1 MANTFPNDAGRKKVD
16 EQLRKLEA
24 HLSSVYKQAANECQ
38 KELDAYLSKFRII
51 DREKRDQLK
60 AGLITKEEY
69 KTWASRQIFHTR
81 QMQAKV
87 IDLSKKMVNADKE
100 AMAMINKELPAVY
113 ATSYN
118 WGGFRGEQFA
128 QAAGFDYTQFTIVN
142 KDAVRVLATEDPDL
156 IPWKPMPDDKKDLA
170 WNRQHIQQA
179 IEQGIVQG
187 DGIDMISKRL
197 LPVVNMDETAARRT
211 ARTAVNSI
219 ENKGRKDATDRVRD
233 AGIPMTEVWS
243 CTHDSRTRDT
253 HILLD
258 GTKPNEDGYFGEGI
272 LDPYH
277 LMQYPSDPN
286 GEPKEVYNCRC
297 RLNSYIEGI
306 DHSKD
311 AELYEKF
318 MSENY
323 EEDWETVKRDRQSK
337 EMAFQTNKARAI
349 EKQSQKAQGNTASE
363 PAVAQPKA
371 EPKQESVFVLAKT
384 IEDAEAYAKRFVVD
398 NRWAGEGN
406 VSYKGLTVESAN
418 AINEELT
425 TLFDKY
431 DVPPFRNIGMMN
443 FREKIWR
450 NEKDAPMAYRN
461 AFNGELF
468 FNPNIVKNYKSINK
482 YVADGQEAFNF
493 CINNL
498 DKFSGRQLELVLKYK
513 EAGIQTI
520 AEASKDHLKAMLD
533 HEFGH
538 HVDHQAILKDKDFA
552 KISGKGLDVFGKKIS
567 GYAVQSRGEYIA
579 ESFCAYHNSLADI
592 DPDLRRYFDKVVRK

>member
-24 HLSSVYKQAANECQ
+24 HLSSVYKQAASECQ
-38 KELDAYLSKFRII
+38 KELDEYLSKFRIAERI
-51 DREKRDQLK
+51 KRDQVK
-60 AGLITKEEY
+60 NGVITQSEY
-69 KTWASRQIFHTR
+69 QNWARRQIFHTR

-87 IDLSKKMVNADKE
+87 LDLSKKMVNADKE

-118 WGGFRGEQFA
+118 WGGFRGEKFA
-128 QAAGFDYTQFTIVN
+128 QAAGFDYTQFTIIN

-187 DGIDMISKRL
+187 DGIDKISKRL

-233 AGIPMTEVWS
+233 AGIPMVEVWS

-349 EKQSQKAQGNTASE
+349 EKQSQKAQGKTASE
-363 PAVAQPKA
+363 PDATPKA
-371 EPKQESVFVLAKT
+371 EPKQEFVFVPAKT
-384 IEDAEAYAKRFVVD
+384 KEEAEEYAKRFADTV
-398 NRWAGEGN
+398 N
-406 VSYKGLTVESAN
+406 YKGISLENAN
-418 AINEELT
+418 E
-425 TLFDKY
+425 
-431 DVPPFRNIGMMN
+431 
-443 FREKIWR
+443 
-450 NEKDAPMAYRN
+450 
-461 AFNGELF
+461 
-468 FNPNIVKNYKSINK
+468 INK
-482 YVADGQEAFNF
+482 TLTDLTQKYPITKLEY
-493 CINNL
+493 INQ
-498 DKFSGRQLELVLKYK
+498 SGRGKFIACANGKCLV
-513 EAGIQTI
+513 IN
-520 AEASKDHLKAMLD
+520 
-533 HEFGH
+533 
-538 HVDHQAILKDKDFA
+538 
-552 KISGKGLDVFGKKIS
+552 GKKIGVEYNTENRKAAIEGSINMWKTLYPKGMPKDIQRKITVLENKLKFSRWSIGDTTRDTITHEYGHIIADQYFGQANESKCLTIGKGTDWQIKRREWNGIFKRAKES
-567 GYAVQSRGEYIA
+567 GDIYNLSEYGNTNEKEFFA
-579 ESFCAYHNSLADI
+579 ESFCARERGEKL
-592 DPDLRRYFDKVVRK
+592 PDYVEDFIRRLLNG

>member
-1 MANTFPNDAGRKKVD
+1 MDNTFPYDAGRKKVD
-16 EQLRKLEA
+16 EQLKKLEA
-24 HLSSVYKQAANECQ
+24 HLSSVYKQAASECQ
-38 KELDAYLSKFRII
+38 KELDEYLSRFRIAERI
-51 DREKRDQLK
+51 KRDQVK
-60 AGLITKEEY
+60 NGVITQSEY
-69 KTWASRQIFHTR
+69 QNWARRQIFHTR

-87 IDLSKKMVNADKE
+87 LDLSKKMVNADKE

-118 WGGFRGEQFA
+118 WGGFRGEKFA

-187 DGIDMISKRL
+187 DGIDKISKRL

-297 RLNSYIEGI
+297 RLNSFIEGI

-311 AELYEKF
+311 ADLYAQF

-323 EEDWETVKRDRQSK
+323 EEDWETVKRDIQSK
-337 EMAFQTNKARAI
+337 ELAYQANKAKAI
-349 EKQSQKAQGNTASE
+349 ERAKKRAETRQAEVPKQVKDE
-363 PAVAQPKA
+363 KA
-371 EPKQESVFVLAKT
+371 EPKPEITKEPKPVNESVPKTEPKDFTSDQKAAIDYYVSGDGMYLNDMLRGRHGLSERDLSSDDKKIIKDLDAALDKIVPDKVLFRNVDASAIFGRDVNLYDLKSEILYNEYSSQKGDYAQNKAKKINDVINNTLGKTYIDKGFVSTTRDSKIAENWGDFTGSENPVILKITPSAKT
-384 IEDAEAYAKRFVVD
+384 KGADVSSATDYLRQIEAEDPQKETLLARNQRFKIIKIYAYNHNVYIDVD
-398 NRWAGEGN
+398 
-406 VSYKGLTVESAN
+406 
-418 AINEELT
+418 
-425 TLFDKY
+425 
-431 DVPPFRNIGMMN
+431 
-443 FREKIWR
+443 
-450 NEKDAPMAYRN
+450 
-461 AFNGELF
+461 
-468 FNPNIVKNYKSINK
+468 IV
-482 YVADGQEAFNF
+482 
-493 CINNL
+493 
-498 DKFSGRQLELVLKYK
+498 
-513 EAGIQTI
+513 
-520 AEASKDHLKAMLD
+520 
-533 HEFGH
+533 
-538 HVDHQAILKDKDFA
+538 
-552 KISGKGLDVFGKKIS
+552 
-567 GYAVQSRGEYIA
+567 
-579 ESFCAYHNSLADI
+579 
-592 DPDLRRYFDKVVRK
+592 